1 MSIGGLSIH
10 GFYRK
15 LVRIALRAFQAVR
28 RGLWSITKPD
38 VYGAH
43 AIALTPAGKIILVKL
58 SYAEGWHLPGGGR
71 KAGENPEQ
79 TIVRELTEEI
89 GMLAHDG
96 LEDAYETTEGRDFRR
111 DHTSVFIARNVE
123 YRPRRWSL
131 EIEEVIEVDVDA
143 LPADLSRRAR
153 RWIGVVR
160 DIIPL
165 AG

>member
-1 MSIGGLSIH
+1 MPMGGLSIH
-10 GFYRK
+10 TLYRQS
-15 LVRIALRAFQAVR
+15 VRVVLNGVQIVR
-28 RGLWSITKPD
+28 RAMWSITKPD

-58 SYAEGWHLPGGGR
+58 SYADGWHLPGGGR
-71 KAGENPEQ
+71 KAGESAEQ
-79 TIVRELTEEI
+79 NIVRELTEEI

-96 LEDAYETTEGRDFRR
+96 LEDAYESTEGRDFRR
-111 DHTSVFIARNVE
+111 DHASVFIARNVK

-153 RWIGVVR
+153 RWIGAVR
-160 DIIPL
+160 DAIVL
-165 AG
+165 AD

>member
-1 MSIGGLSIH
+1 MPISGLSIH

-15 LVRIALRAFQAVR
+15 LVRVTLRAFQAAR
-28 RGLWSITKPD
+28 RAMWSITKPD
-38 VYGAH
+38 AYGAH
-43 AIALTPAGKIILVKL
+43 AIALTPAGKVILVKL

-71 KAGENPEQ
+71 KAGENAEQ
-79 TIVRELTEEI
+79 NIVRELTEEI

-96 LEDAYETTEGRDFRR
+96 LEDAYETTEGQDFRR
-111 DHTSVFIARNVE
+111 DHASVFIARNVE

-153 RWIGVVR
+153 RWIWAFR
-160 DIIPL
+160 DDIGL
-165 AG
+165 AD